1 MASGPIA
8 PILALGGVSYVNN
21 LYNTKNPADVKPL
34 LFAALAGLIL
44 ELAAAIPGAEPA
56 ATALG
61 WTAFVGMLISP
72 VQNPSPVQ
80 NLLKISGSS
89 A

>member
-8 PILALGGVSYVNN
+8 PVLALGGVSYVNN
-21 LYNTKNPADVKPL
+21 WYNTKNALDVKPL

-44 ELAAAIPGAEPA
+44 ELIAAIPGAEPA

-61 WTAFVGMLISP
+61 WTAFAGMLISP

-80 NLLKISGSS
+80 NLMKISGSKT
-89 A
+89 